1 MVFIPTAEQR
11 GIISNGVNH
20 TMLSSDMKE
29 AILKR
34 IMRIPIVDTL
44 QIKIVSLSDGC
55 CETMAP
61 RKLGYD
67 GVFES
72 FHGGLLMTLAD
83 STACFAIFTKTGPEA
98 HLTTTD
104 MSIRF
109 LAPCLSDAFAR
120 AEVVKIGRTLCPVT
134 VNLFDSY
141 NKQVALAQVT
151 YMLLKNP

>member
-1 MVFIPTAEQR
+1 
-11 GIISNGVNH
+11 
-20 TMLSSDMKE
+20 MLSHDLKE

-34 IMRIPIVDTL
+34 IMRIPIVETL
-44 QIKIVSLSDGC
+44 QMKILSLSEGH

-83 STACFAIFTKTGPEA
+83 STACFAIFTKTGPDVN
-98 HLTTTD
+98 LTTTD

-109 LAPCLSDAFAR
+109 LAPCLTDAFAR
-120 AEVVKIGRTLCPVT
+120 AVVIKTGRTLCPVS
-134 VNLFDSY
+134 VDLFDSQ
-141 NKQVALAQVT
+141 NRHVAVAQVT
-151 YMLLKNP
+151 YMLLSRRRNQSPAL